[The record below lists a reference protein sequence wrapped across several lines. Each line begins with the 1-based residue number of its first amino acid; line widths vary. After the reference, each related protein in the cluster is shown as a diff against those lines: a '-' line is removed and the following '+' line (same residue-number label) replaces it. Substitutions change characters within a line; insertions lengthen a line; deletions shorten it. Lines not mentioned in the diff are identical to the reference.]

1 MDVELKK
8 AVVREV
14 KDLIINDQGI
24 QVCIANIRAQ
34 NSDTYR
40 VVTDIL
46 QNNTKAHDMIGIY
59 SKICLQTSSDWDD
72 E

>member
-1 MDVELKK
+1 
-8 AVVREV
+8 
-14 KDLIINDQGI
+14 
-24 QVCIANIRAQ
+24 
-34 NSDTYR
+34 
-40 VVTDIL
+40 VTDIL